1 MSTLSAL
8 IIDEKEDFRVSLEL
22 LVERERERASQR
34 GAARVHIGRVA
45 QTTGPAMEGLTL
57 LRHATAEMPSRFDD
71 IGSHSLPRANAT
83 S

>member
-45 QTTGPAMEGLTL
+45 QTTGPA
-57 LRHATAEMPSRFDD
+57 RRPDPSTARDCRDAKPF
-71 IGSHSLPRANAT
+71 
-83 S
+83 

>member
-45 QTTGPAMEGLTL
+45 QTTGPAME
-57 LRHATAEMPSRFDD
+57 A
-71 IGSHSLPRANAT
+71 
-83 S
+83 

>member
-1 MSTLSAL
+1 MWTLSAL

-22 LVERERERASQR
+22 LRERERERASQR

-45 QTTGPAMEGLTL
+45 QTTGPAGGLTL
-57 LRHATAEMPSRFDD
+57 RRHATAEMPSRFDD
-71 IGSHSLPRANAT
+71 IWSQSLPRANAT